1 MTSDLQ
7 QHSECPTFNKH
18 RSAAFQVRYQ
28 VLSVLAPFFG
38 VLFER
43 CEICRV
49 PGACIDLLVLFS
61 LFLNSTLGDKIQLT
75 FSSSLCT
82 ISSSF
87 WWHTSGENIDAYG
100 GTNQQQQQQQQVSHC
115 CLPVCLVH
123 VGRNELSLS
132 SVVSLLKMY
141 GIASGCKCFFKK
153 PKLCICGTAFLL
165 YTDIMYQSNRSFNI
179 PLPRATPR
187 AFEFLENCC
196 SNSPL
201 PRPKSCSNAP

>member
-18 RSAAFQVRYQ
+18 RSAAFQIRYQ

-75 FSSSLCT
+75 FSSSLCA

-87 WWHTSGENIDAYG
+87 WWHTSGENIDAHAG
-100 GTNQQQQQQQQVSHC
+100 AKRQVSHC
-115 CLPVCLVH
+115 CLPVCPVC
-123 VGRNELSLS
+123 RSELSLIS
-132 SVVSLLKMY
+132 RVKFS
-141 GIASGCKCFFKK
+141 CKF
-153 PKLCICGTAFLL
+153 A
-165 YTDIMYQSNRSFNI
+165 
-179 PLPRATPR
+179 
-187 AFEFLENCC
+187 
-196 SNSPL
+196 
-201 PRPKSCSNAP
+201 